1 VLVVM
6 ALAMATM
13 MPASAG
19 IIDLVPA
26 PTFDLG
32 FYRIVHLA
40 GSG

>member
-1 VLVVM
+1 MVWAYLPPRVPVVM

-26 PTFDLG
+26 LH
-32 FYRIVHLA
+32 I
-40 GSG
+40 